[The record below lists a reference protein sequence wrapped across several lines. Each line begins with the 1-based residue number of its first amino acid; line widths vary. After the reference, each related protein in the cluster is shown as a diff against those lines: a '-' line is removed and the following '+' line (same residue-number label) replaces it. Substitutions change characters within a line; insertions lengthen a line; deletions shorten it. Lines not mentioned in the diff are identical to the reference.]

1 MTAFLLDNLDQAF
14 DARSWHG
21 TPLARS
27 VRGVTVKHALWRPGP
42 RRHNIWEIIL
52 HTAYWKY
59 MVRRRLLRLSGETF
73 PRPGSNWPRL
83 GGALTPRAL
92 AEDIAL
98 LKQQHRLLREA
109 VARFPASQLRRRRGR
124 WTALEQI
131 LGIAAHD
138 LYHCGQI
145 QLLKRL
151 KRGRIGG

>member
-1 MTAFLLDNLDQAF
+1 MTILVHNLDQAF

-27 VRGVTVKHALWRPGP
+27 LRGVTVKQALWRPGP
-42 RRHNIWEIIL
+42 RRHNIWELIL

-59 MVRRRLLRLSGETF
+59 MVRRRLLRLNESF

-83 GGALTPRAL
+83 AGRPTPAAL
-92 AEDIAL
+92 AADIVL
-98 LKQQHRLLREA
+98 LKDEHRKLRDT
-109 VARFPASQLRRRRGR
+109 VARFPVSQLRRRRGR

-145 QLLKRL
+145 QLLRRL
-151 KRGRIGG
+151 YPHGR